1 MLKLRPATRE
11 DVPLLLQL
19 IRDLAT
25 YEREPEAVVATE
37 ASLLRDGFG
46 PEPRYRAIV
55 AEWDSEPAGFA
66 LWFFNYSTWLG
77 KPGLYL
83 EDLFVRPAMRGKG
96 IGKAL
101 LCELAAVA
109 VREGCGRFQWQV
121 LDWNEPSIRFYEGL
135 GAKTMKEWSTMRVEG
150 ERALR
155 EMASRGGRPIE
166 D

>member
-1 MLKLRPATRE
+1 VLNLRPATRE

-55 AEWDSEPAGFA
+55 AEWDSVPAGFA

-83 EDLFVRPAMRGKG
+83 EDLFVRPALRGKG

-121 LDWNEPSIRFYEGL
+121 LDWNEPSIRFYEEL

-155 EMASRGGRPIE
+155 AMAARGGRPI
-166 D
+166 DR

>member
-96 IGKAL
+96 IGKTL
-101 LCELAAVA
+101 LCELAAIA

-121 LDWNEPSIRFYEGL
+121 LDWNEPSIRFYEEL

-155 EMASRGGRPIE
+155 AMAARGGRPI
-166 D
+166 DR

>member
-1 MLKLRPATRE
+1 MLRLRPAVAS
-11 DVPLLLQL
+11 DVPLLLRL
-19 IRDLAT
+19 IRELAA

-37 ASLLRDGFG
+37 ESLLRDGFG
-46 PEPRYRAIV
+46 PEPLFRATL
-55 AEWDSEPAGFA
+55 ADWNGAPAGFA

-83 EDLFVRPAMRGKG
+83 EDLFVRPELRGKG

-109 VREGCGRFQWQV
+109 LREGCGRFQWQV

-135 GAKTMKEWSTMRVEG
+135 GAKRMQQWLTMRVEG
-150 ERALR
+150 DEALRALAKAGAR
-155 EMASRGGRPIE
+155 
-166 D
+166 

>member
-1 MLKLRPATRE
+1 MLRLRPAVAS

-19 IRDLAT
+19 IRELAE

-46 PEPRYRAIV
+46 PEPRFRATV
-55 AEWDSEPAGFA
+55 AEWGGEAVGFA

-83 EDLFVRPAMRGKG
+83 EDLFVRPQARGRG
-96 IGKAL
+96 AGKAL
-101 LCELAAVA
+101 LCELAATA
-109 VREGCGRFQWQV
+109 LREGCGRFQWQV

-135 GAKTMKEWSTMRVEG
+135 GARRMGDWLTMRVEG
-150 ERALR
+150 DAALRAL
-155 EMASRGGRPIE
+155 AAAGSRL
-166 D
+166 

>member
-1 MLKLRPATRE
+1 MLTLRPATRE

-19 IRDLAT
+19 IRDLAS
-25 YEREPEAVVATE
+25 YEREPHAVVATE

-46 PEPRYRAIV
+46 PEPRYHAII
-55 AEWDSEPAGFA
+55 AEWDSVPAGFA

-77 KPGLYL
+77 KPGIYL
-83 EDLFVRPAMRGKG
+83 EDLFVRPALRGKG

-101 LCELAAVA
+101 LCELAAIA

-135 GAKTMKEWSTMRVEG
+135 GAKVMKEWIMLRVQG
-150 ERALR
+150 DDALR
-155 EMASRGGRPIE
+155 AMAARGGRPIDE
-166 D
+166 

>member
-1 MLKLRPATRE
+1 MLRLRPAVAS
-11 DVPLLLQL
+11 DVPLLLRL
-19 IRDLAT
+19 IRELAA

-37 ASLLRDGFG
+37 ESLLRDGFG
-46 PEPRYRAIV
+46 PEPLFRATL
-55 AEWDSEPAGFA
+55 ADWNGAPAGFA

-83 EDLFVRPAMRGKG
+83 EDLFVRPELRGKG

-109 VREGCGRFQWQV
+109 LREGCGRFQWQV

-135 GAKTMKEWSTMRVEG
+135 GAKRMQQWLTMRVEG
-150 ERALR
+150 DEALRALAK
-155 EMASRGGRPIE
+155 ASAR
-166 D
+166 

>member
-55 AEWDSEPAGFA
+55 AEWDSAPAGFA

-83 EDLFVRPAMRGKG
+83 EDLFVRPALRGKG

-121 LDWNEPSIRFYEGL
+121 LDWNEPSIRFYEEL

-155 EMASRGGRPIE
+155 AMAARGGRPI
-166 D
+166 DK